1 MIEKCLQ
8 RECKSEENVLDLSI
22 TMYKIRIFHSVALK
36 MCFWYFRQAQPEAT
50 GGGLQIL
57 HDRIELYDYVGCLW
71 LKFLR

>member
-8 RECKSEENVLDLSI
+8 RGCKSEENVLDLSI

-57 HDRIELYDYVGCLW
+57 HDRIELCDYVGCLW

>member
-8 RECKSEENVLDLSI
+8 RGCKSEENVLDLSI

-71 LKFLR
+71 LKFLQ

>member
-8 RECKSEENVLDLSI
+8 RGCKSEENVLDLSI

>member
-8 RECKSEENVLDLSI
+8 RGCKSEENFLDLSI

-57 HDRIELYDYVGCLW
+57 HDRIELYDYVGCL
-71 LKFLR
+71 

>member
-1 MIEKCLQ
+1 MIEKCLHV
-8 RECKSEENVLDLSI
+8 CKSEENVLDLSI

>member
-8 RECKSEENVLDLSI
+8 RGCKSEENVLDLSI

-36 MCFWYFRQAQPEAT
+36 MCFWYFRQAQPEAP

>member
-8 RECKSEENVLDLSI
+8 RGCKSEENVLDLSI

-36 MCFWYFRQAQPEAT
+36 MCLWYFRQAQPEAT

>member
-8 RECKSEENVLDLSI
+8 RGCKSEENVLDLSI
-22 TMYKIRIFHSVALK
+22 TMYEIRIFHSVALK

>member
-8 RECKSEENVLDLSI
+8 RGCKSEENVLDLSI
-22 TMYKIRIFHSVALK
+22 TMFKIRIFHSVALK

-50 GGGLQIL
+50 GGGLHIL
-57 HDRIELYDYVGCLW
+57 HDRIEFYDYVGCLW

>member
-8 RECKSEENVLDLSI
+8 RGCKSEENVLDLSI
-22 TMYKIRIFHSVALK
+22 TMFKIRIFHSVALK